1 MELVIIDDSNLHLY
15 TYTEGCFTT
24 RGFEGVATRTCFS
37 GSSTSSSTTLSSITS
52 SSPGDETELFS
63 EQVPEEGLYY
73 ITVQ

>member
-24 RGFEGVATRTCFS
+24 TGFEGVATRTCFS